1 MSMKFWN
8 LSNLFL
14 VECLIRALKLAVH
27 AARCEHEFDQ
37 GHRKSHVQT
46 CPLTL
51 CRDLT

>member
-8 LSNLFL
+8 LSNLFRA
-14 VECLIRALKLAVH
+14 ECVIRAWKLAFN
-27 AARCEHEFDQ
+27 AARCEHEFDKA
-37 GHRKSHVQT
+37 HRNSRVQT